1 MGTPNKK
8 GGLGKFFK
16 AAIEVK
22 AITAKSSSRYAFNYS
37 SYHLVDISMHIS
49 LLTLTK
55 WNFCQSFTYMCNI

>member
-37 SYHLVDISMHIS
+37 SYHLVDISKFLPIIH
-49 LLTLTK
+49 LHV
-55 WNFCQSFTYMCNI
+55 